1 MAWTVTAVT
10 ADLVQNQ
17 ATGVFSQSGGSESL
31 SRTVNLTFQL
41 GPINQP
47 VPGIARQ
54 ALVAQAKQIL
64 IDAGNSMA
72 ARP

>member
-1 MAWTVTAVT
+1 MAWTVTGVT
-10 ADLVQNQ
+10 ADLIQDQDAV
-17 ATGVFSQSGGSESL
+17 VFGQSGGSGSL

-47 VPGIARQ
+47 VPNVTRQ

>member
-1 MAWTVTAVT
+1 MAWTVTGVT
-10 ADLVQNQ
+10 ADLIQNQ
-17 ATGVFSQSGGSESL
+17 AAVVFSQSGGSGSL

-41 GPINQP
+41 GPLNQP
-47 VPGIARQ
+47 VQNITRQ

-72 ARP
+72 AKP

>member
-1 MAWTVTAVT
+1 MAWTVTGVT

-17 ATGVFSQSGGSESL
+17 ATVAFSQSGGTESL

-47 VPGIARQ
+47 VPNITRQ

>member
-1 MAWTVTAVT
+1 MAWTVTGVN

-17 ATGVFSQSGGSESL
+17 ATVVFSQSGGSETL
-31 SRTVNLTFQL
+31 SRTINLTFQL

-47 VPGIARQ
+47 VGNITRQ

-64 IDAGNSMA
+64 VDAGNSMA
-72 ARP
+72 QRP